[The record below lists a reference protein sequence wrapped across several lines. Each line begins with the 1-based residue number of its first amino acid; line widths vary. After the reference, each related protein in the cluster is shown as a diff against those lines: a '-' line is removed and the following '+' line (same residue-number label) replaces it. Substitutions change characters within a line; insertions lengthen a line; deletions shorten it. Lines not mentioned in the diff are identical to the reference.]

1 MKIKKII
8 QKTLVYKFF
17 NKINTPLRRLISEKL
32 KKHNYQLSVK
42 LLNKRGYLIL
52 DYLGE
57 GKDGFVFSVE
67 IDGDKKIA
75 KVLSSYGFKYLPIS
89 QLVSNKKINHLML
102 YEFEVVHGIMLYPY
116 ESLQKIDLTPKKLL
130 EVYIEVFDLEKEFL
144 AHGLIYWDFGYSSLN
159 FMKNKQ
165 GQLRL
170 IDYGGNAF
178 LFIDTPTFE
187 IKNAR
192 KMLVNA
198 NNEFVQ
204 NLILTHIIVFGI
216 GKVSFK
222 KWASILQQGKAR
234 YSEFDK
240 LSKKILMGSV
250 YENLYSSVKNAN
262 LLIPEGWSNL
272 QKEIKNILKS
282 ESNWTLESADIDTT
296 KYFNDYIE
304 VRGYQNYNISNSYVN
319 ALNIGHSWTVSKK
332 KYDIVF
338 KVLKGSGG
346 GTYLDIGS
354 NLGMYVFSAYI
365 NHGYQATGLD
375 YNEDYIS
382 ECIKINNFLSL
393 DCEFINIPFHSQ
405 NRAYDVVSCLG
416 VIHHMYQRTESYGS
430 LEKIISKLSQMTNKS
445 LILEFPTEKDPK
457 AAEWTGLTSRSTKD
471 EYSLKNFLEISKNCF
486 IKIDVIGYVSNE
498 RPVFL
503 LEK

>member
-1 MKIKKII
+1 
-8 QKTLVYKFF
+8 
-17 NKINTPLRRLISEKL
+17 
-32 KKHNYQLSVK
+32 
-42 LLNKRGYLIL
+42 
-52 DYLGE
+52 
-57 GKDGFVFSVE
+57 
-67 IDGDKKIA
+67 
-75 KVLSSYGFKYLPIS
+75 
-89 QLVSNKKINHLML
+89 
-102 YEFEVVHGIMLYPY
+102 MLYPY

-144 AHGLIYWDFGYSSLN
+144 SHGLIYWDFGYSSLN

-165 GQLRL
+165 EQLRL

-178 LFIDTPTFE
+178 LFIEAPTFT

-192 KMLVNA
+192 RMLINA

-204 NLILTHIIVFGI
+204 NLLLTHIIVFGI
-216 GKVSFK
+216 GKESFK
-222 KWASILQQGKAR
+222 KWASILQHGKAR
-234 YSEFDK
+234 NKEFDK
-240 LSKKILMGSV
+240 LSKKILTGSV
-250 YENLYSSVKNAN
+250 YENLYFSIKNEN

-272 QKEIKNILKS
+272 QKEIKEILKG
-282 ESNWTLESADIDTT
+282 ENNWTLEPADIDTT
-296 KYFNDYIE
+296 KYLDGFVE
-304 VRGYQNYNISNSYVN
+304 VRGYQNYNISNKHVD
-319 ALNIGHSWTVSKK
+319 ALNIGHSWTVSKI

-338 KVLKGSGG
+338 KVLEGSNS

-375 YNEDYIS
+375 YNKNYIN

-393 DCEFINIPFHSQ
+393 SCNFINVPFHSQ
-405 NRAYDVVSCLG
+405 NKTYDVVSCLG

-430 LEKIISKLSQMTNKS
+430 LEKIISKLDQMTIKS
-445 LILEFPTEKDPK
+445 LILEFPTEMDPK
-457 AAEWTGLTSRSTKD
+457 AAQWTGLSSRSVKD
-471 EYSLKNFLEISKNCF
+471 EYSLSSFLEISKKYF
-486 IKIDVIGYVSNE
+486 KSIKIIGHVNDE